1 MSDSPDAF
9 SVLLTSSARVAI
21 VSARRLD
28 VSMMFSVRSCA
39 RVVKL
44 SVSSCERP
52 LIMSTIASDFSEK
65 PSVTRSSR
73 AVIMCFQATGDLGE
87 LLGDVVGL
95 EIEAA
100 GELFAGVGDRARGL
114 LACGLQALEQIAAAL
129 ARAAAI
135 MLSPTRPSASV
146 MCSPFSASD
155 WVMLCAAS
163 LTCWP
168 TRSLIVDR
176 SCVRSMWTLLMA
188 ERTCSAWPTS
198 VSRWLARSLSRPRM
212 RTSLSL

>member
-52 LIMSTIASDFSEK
+52 LIMSRIASDFSEK

-73 AVIMCFQATGDLGE
+73 AVIMSSRPPAISANSSVTWSALKLRLRVSCSLA
-87 LLGDVVGL
+87 VA
-95 EIEAA
+95 I
-100 GELFAGVGDRARGL
+100 AREVSS
-114 LACGLQALEQIAAAL
+114 LAVSRRSIRSPPRSLNCCT
-129 ARAAAI
+129 

-188 ERTCSAWPTS
+188 ERTCSAWATR
-198 VSRWLARSLSRPRM
+198 VSRWLTRSLISPRT